1 MAREMVNIRVGRSSC
16 AALLDE
22 PVGADWSR
30 LMLDQGEMVTYKE
43 FSRKLA
49 GLCGIVE
56 GIVRDQP
63 DYVWVRWVGET
74 STKKENI
81 SELEV
86 L

>member
-1 MAREMVNIRVGRSSC
+1 MARDMINMLGAKSC
-16 AALLDE
+16 SKVLLDE
-22 PVGADWSR
+22 TVCADWSQ

-56 GIVRDQP
+56 GIVSDQP

-74 STKKENI
+74 SIKKENI

>member
-1 MAREMVNIRVGRSSC
+1 
-16 AALLDE
+16 
-22 PVGADWSR
+22 
-30 LMLDQGEMVTYKE
+30 MVTYKE

>member
-1 MAREMVNIRVGRSSC
+1 MRVGRSSFT
-16 AALLDE
+16 ALSDE
-22 PVGADWSR
+22 PICSDWSW
-30 LMLDQGEMVTYKE
+30 LMLNQGEMVTYKE